1 MKRYFVYL
9 TIAGVILLAVSPAMS
24 APNSKTA
31 DAIWLVD
38 ASARATSGG
47 LQHGGTFSAGW
58 RSSRTQYP
66 WGLARC
72 WASGAESST
81 AFWSSYRA
89 LQGDGTIGVF
99 ELASADPS
107 ASWPAGGA
115 SCTVSLIV
123 RQGNKQVVTATSDP
137 FPVSP

>member
-9 TIAGVILLAVSPAMS
+9 TIASVILLAAMPAMS

-31 DAIWLVD
+31 DAIWVVN
-38 ASARATSGG
+38 ASVRASGQ
-47 LQHGGTFSAGW
+47 LQYGGTFSAGW
-58 RSSRTQYP
+58 QSSRTQYP

-72 WASGAESST
+72 WVSGSA
-81 AFWSSYRA
+81 APFWSSYRA

-107 ASWPAGGA
+107 ATWPAGGT
-115 SCTVSLIV
+115 SCTVSLIAK
-123 RQGNKQVVTATSDP
+123 QGSKQVVTATSDP
-137 FPVSP
+137 FPVSA

>member
-9 TIAGVILLAVSPAMS
+9 TTAGLMLLAAWPATS
-24 APNSKTA
+24 APNPKTP
-31 DAIWLVD
+31 DAIWVVN
-38 ASARATSGG
+38 AGARISGQ
-47 LQHGGTFSAGW
+47 LRYGGTFSAGW
-58 RSSRTQYP
+58 QSSRTQYP

-72 WASGAESST
+72 WVSGSA
-81 AFWSSYRA
+81 APFWSSYRA

-123 RQGNKQVVTATSDP
+123 NQGNRQVVTATSDP

>member
-9 TIAGVILLAVSPAMS
+9 TIAGVILLAAPAMS
-24 APNSKTA
+24 APNSRTA
-31 DAIWLVD
+31 DAIWVVD
-38 ASARATSGG
+38 ASARAASGG

-58 RSSRTQYP
+58 QSSRTQYP

-72 WASGAESST
+72 WVSGT
-81 AFWSSYRA
+81 ATPFWSSYRA
-89 LQGDGTIGVF
+89 LQDDGTIGVF

-123 RQGNKQVVTATSDP
+123 KQGNKQVATATSDP
-137 FPVSP
+137 FSVSP